1 MSGMDTHILDWRAFC
16 SVWFIQKFS
25 KNFRFLVYV
34 SDSVCYTITNTEK
47 QRVSRRVPREDK
59 MNVKDKYTDTK
70 ELVQECMDLASDW
83 DINCDEEFILNVLI
97 KAATKSG
104 WDYEINKLYF
114 NLCSSYDV
122 SCEMLD

>member
-1 MSGMDTHILDWRAFC
+1 
-16 SVWFIQKFS
+16 
-25 KNFRFLVYV
+25 
-34 SDSVCYTITNTEK
+34 
-47 QRVSRRVPREDK
+47 
-59 MNVKDKYTDTK
+59 MNIKDKYTDTK

-83 DINCDEEFILNVLI
+83 DVDVDEEFILNILI

-122 SCEMLD
+122 AYEMLD

>member
-1 MSGMDTHILDWRAFC
+1 M
-16 SVWFIQKFS
+16 K
-25 KNFRFLVYV
+25 
-34 SDSVCYTITNTEK
+34 
-47 QRVSRRVPREDK
+47 
-59 MNVKDKYTDTK
+59 VKDKYTDTK

-83 DINCDEEFILNVLI
+83 DIDCDVEFILNVLI

-122 SCEMLD
+122 ACEMLDFD